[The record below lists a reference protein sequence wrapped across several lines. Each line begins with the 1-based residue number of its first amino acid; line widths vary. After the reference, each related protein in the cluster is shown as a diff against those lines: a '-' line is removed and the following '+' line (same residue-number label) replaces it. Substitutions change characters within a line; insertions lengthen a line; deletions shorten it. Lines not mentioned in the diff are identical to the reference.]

1 MSERK
6 VLDLYSGQGT
16 VDWNTV
22 ASSGQI
28 ASAIIKAS
36 EGASLTDSH
45 VERNALR
52 AAAAG
57 IPVSY
62 YHFGRPDLGA
72 PSPPIDARQEA
83 EHFLRTIADLV
94 RPSNQVFQSGRN
106 AAVWLDLEKPLER
119 WNEREG
125 VDWVSTFLAQVE
137 KQYPVGLYTS
147 RAWLER
153 EVTPLASSM
162 SQLLKRT
169 DGSQR
174 AIWVARYGVND
185 GMVPDRTRHNPDD
198 KVPGEWGSYDLWQY
212 TSQGALPG
220 VPTPCDLSLA
230 RLRP

>member
-16 VDWNTV
+16 VDWNSV
-22 ASSGQI
+22 VRSGQI
-28 ASAIIKAS
+28 AFTIIKAT
-36 EGASLTDSH
+36 EGATVTDSR

-52 AAAAG
+52 AAVAG
-57 IPVSY
+57 LPVSY
-62 YHFGRPDLGA
+62 YHFGRPDVGE
-72 PSPPIDARQEA
+72 PTPPGDARQEA
-83 EHFLRTIADLV
+83 EHFLSTIADLT
-94 RPSNQVFQSGRN
+94 RPSKQTFQSGRT

-119 WNEREG
+119 WNERDG
-125 VDWVSTFLAQVE
+125 FQWVSTFLALVE
-137 KQYPVGLYTS
+137 RQYPVGLYTS

-162 SQLLKRT
+162 GQLLRRP

-174 AIWVARYGVND
+174 ALWVARYGAND
-185 GMVPDRTRHNPDD
+185 GQVPDRSKHNPDE
-198 KVPGEWGSYDLWQY
+198 KVPTEWGSYDLWQY
-212 TSQGALPG
+212 TSQGDLPG